1 MLKEGGEK
9 NMISSG
15 RNDPEPANI
24 IRLMDWDCGLA
35 LVQPASIAAHLYSL
49 SMCDMLAFFS

>member
-1 MLKEGGEK
+1 
-9 NMISSG
+9 MISSG